1 MTNNNNI
8 NAAEIAIALSTYYP
22 KWYRGR
28 LKSLKHTDKIRGD
41 LALELLRKA
50 VNFKYQTVVV
60 DVTSSKSFRKELVS
74 IESINLVKR
83 NSPIKRSPSRRLAF
97 KIASKLGGVKVIIY
111 TDPEKV
117 SLAEKSILDIAEPIL
132 ENKADIVIPK
142 REPNLFK
149 ETYPDYQYSSEIE
162 ANRLYNELLRTNGLL
177 PTNIPDLDLFFGPKA
192 FKNDPK
198 VLNLFLRKS
207 DFPINKRYSKDL
219 HFDPEDFSNIIFF
232 PIVLALKKK
241 LRVQSVEVKFA
252 YPVLQKK
259 NEEST
264 LRELFIEKRR
274 VQRLSALIELM
285 HFIQFLQKR

>member
-1 MTNNNNI
+1 MDKI
-8 NAAEIAIALSTYYP
+8 NPAEIAIAFSTYYP

-28 LKSLKHTDKIRGD
+28 LKSFKHTDKIRGD

-60 DVTSSKSFRKELVS
+60 DVTSSKSFRKELAY

-83 NSPIKRSPSRRLAF
+83 NSSIKRSPSRRLAF
-97 KIASKLGGVKVIIY
+97 KIACKLAGVKVIIY

-117 SLAEKSILDIAEPIL
+117 SLVEKYIRDIAEPIL

-142 REPNLFK
+142 RESKLF
-149 ETYPDYQYSSEIE
+149 EITYPDYQYSSEVE

-198 VLNLFLRKS
+198 ILSLFLRKS

-241 LRVQSVEVKFA
+241 LRVQSIEIKFS

-259 NEEST
+259 NEESS
-264 LRELFIEKRR
+264 LKELFIEKRR
-274 VQRLSALIELM
+274 VQKLSALIELM
-285 HFIQFLQKR
+285 HFIQFLENR

>member
-1 MTNNNNI
+1 MDKI
-8 NAAEIAIALSTYYP
+8 NPAEIAIAFSTYYP

-50 VNFKYQTVVV
+50 VNFKYQIVVV

-83 NSPIKRSPSRRLAF
+83 NSSIKRSPSRRLAF
-97 KIASKLGGVKVIIY
+97 KIASKLDGVKVIIY

-117 SLAEKSILDIAEPIL
+117 SFIEFISDVVEPIL
-132 ENKADIVIPK
+132 ENNAEIVIPK
-142 REPNLFK
+142 RESKLF
-149 ETYPDYQYSSEIE
+149 ETTYPDYQYSSEVE
-162 ANRLYNELLRTNGLL
+162 ANRLYNELLRTNDLL

-198 VLNLFLRKS
+198 ILNLFIRKS
-207 DFPINKRYSKDL
+207 EFPINKRYSKDL

-252 YPVLQKK
+252 YPILQKK
-259 NEEST
+259 NEESS
-264 LRELFIEKRR
+264 LKELFIEKRR
-274 VQRLSALIELM
+274 VQKLSALIELM
-285 HFIQFLQKR
+285 HFIQFLEKR

>member
-1 MTNNNNI
+1 MEIKI
-8 NAAEIAIALSTYYP
+8 NPAAIALALSTYYP
-22 KWYRGR
+22 KWYKGN
-28 LKSLKHTDKIRGD
+28 LLSVKHTDKIRGD

-50 VNFKYQTVVV
+50 VNFKYQIVVV
-60 DVTSSKSFRKELVS
+60 DVTSSKSFRKELIS

-83 NSPIKRSPSRRLAF
+83 NSSIKRSPSRRLAF
-97 KIASKLGGVKVIIY
+97 KIASKLDGVKVIIY

-117 SLAEKSILDIAEPIL
+117 SLVEKSILDVAEPIL
-132 ENKADIVIPK
+132 ENRADIVIPK
-142 REPNLFK
+142 RESKLF
-149 ETYPDYQYSSEIE
+149 ETTYPDYQYSSEVE
-162 ANRLYNELLRTNGLL
+162 ANRLYNELLRTNSLL

-192 FKNDPK
+192 FKNDPGI
-198 VLNLFLRKS
+198 LSLFLRKS

-259 NEEST
+259 NEESG
-264 LRELFIEKRR
+264 LKELFIEKRR
-274 VQRLSALIELM
+274 SQRLSVLVELNVLL
-285 HFIQFLQKR
+285 QFFKKA